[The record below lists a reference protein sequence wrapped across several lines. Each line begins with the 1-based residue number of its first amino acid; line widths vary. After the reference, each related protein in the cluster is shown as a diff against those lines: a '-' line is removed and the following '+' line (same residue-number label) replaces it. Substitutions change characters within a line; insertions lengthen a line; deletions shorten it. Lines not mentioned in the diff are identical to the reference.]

1 MIKTKL
7 EQKIAPLIS
16 KYPCKNRSNPVVGYD
31 LISTF
36 GVQENGSSLIRN
48 HISITTSENFITVHG
63 YMAKNSTEEE
73 KKLLISLNKKDN
85 FSESHEKF
93 TFYLRRDGILN
104 LTKTFY
110 SKHGYI
116 PYFNIENSEGKDN
129 NDFVLRYE
137 NTEDE

>member
-1 MIKTKL
+1 MIKTQL
-7 EQKIAPLIS
+7 EQSITSLIS

-36 GVQENGSSLIRN
+36 GVQENGFSLIRN
-48 HISITTSENFITVHG
+48 HISTTTSENFITVHG
-63 YMAKNSTEEE
+63 YMIKTSTEKE

-85 FSESHEKF
+85 LSQSHEKF

-116 PYFNIENSEGKDN
+116 PYFNIENSEDKDS

-137 NTEDE
+137 NTEDK